1 MLPKESRLTDDYDFR
16 RVKRLGRSY
25 TGRLFRLTVAPQKVV
40 GPPRFGF
47 VISTKIDKR
56 AAVRNRIKRLLREIL
71 RARLVKIPNG
81 FDLVFVV
88 HPKIVGKSY
97 EEVCAEVDKIL
108 SKASFP
114 GPRLGEEVFSDR

>member
-1 MLPKESRLTDDYDFR
+1 MLPKENRLTDDYDFR

-25 TGRLFRLTVAPQKVV
+25 HCPLFKLSVARRKLE

-56 AAVRNRIKRLLREIL
+56 ATVRNRIKRLLREAV
-71 RARLVKIPNG
+71 RAKLSRVPDG

-88 HPKIVGKSY
+88 RPKIVGKSY
-97 EEVCAEVDKIL
+97 EEVRAEVDQVL
-108 SKASFP
+108 SKVSF
-114 GPRLGEEVFSDR
+114 V